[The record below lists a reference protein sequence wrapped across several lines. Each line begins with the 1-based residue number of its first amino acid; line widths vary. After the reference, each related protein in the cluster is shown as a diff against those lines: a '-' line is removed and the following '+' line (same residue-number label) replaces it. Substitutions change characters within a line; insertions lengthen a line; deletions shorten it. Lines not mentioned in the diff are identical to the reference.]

1 MDMNRVRETHSVDNK
16 PILDGANSWIFLRT
30 LMEIVM
36 PIYHKPAA
44 AVKHQWSHPKHSDV
58 LIFDK

>member
-1 MDMNRVRETHSVDNK
+1 
-16 PILDGANSWIFLRT
+16 
-30 LMEIVM
+30 M

-58 LIFDK
+58 LIFDKWKVSEWNTEN